1 MVKTASSAQQQ
12 PATVPSQQAPLM
24 PFDATG
30 RTAWAVPFGWQEYAV
45 LVDWTGRKNKGPPTL
60 FLPDVALAGMNVLWV
75 GGSQL
80 IIFGA
85 GILIPIWA

>member
-1 MVKTASSAQQQ
+1 MGPMKQS
-12 PATVPSQQAPLM
+12 
-24 PFDATG
+24 
-30 RTAWAVPFGWQEYAV
+30 E
-45 LVDWTGRKNKGPPTL
+45 NKGTPTL